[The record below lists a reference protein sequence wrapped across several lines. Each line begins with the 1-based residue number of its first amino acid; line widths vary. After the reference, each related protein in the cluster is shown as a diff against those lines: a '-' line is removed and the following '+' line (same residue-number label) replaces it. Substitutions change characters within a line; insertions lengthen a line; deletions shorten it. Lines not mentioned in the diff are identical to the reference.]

1 MRKHLD
7 SLYHAFIKYRYGRER
22 RKVINEMKEFTT
34 TYGVMNN
41 SKKYYMKFDTQ
52 ARKIVIASTNDYLGH
67 LAYFSSYARCQAA
80 IEQIGSDRLMF
91 YYFI

>member
-1 MRKHLD
+1 MIRLKWEYEH
-7 SLYHAFIKYRYGRER
+7 
-22 RKVINEMKEFTT
+22 RKVLKELGDFTT
-34 TYGVMNN
+34 IYGVMNN

-52 ARKIVIASTNDYLGH
+52 THKIVITSTNDYLGP